1 MCPPLYGPPV
11 MDPDTCLPVFLGQAE
26 YITGPTGPTGYGPT
40 GPTGIALGPTG
51 PTGSTGFGAT
61 GFTGFTGY
69 TGFTGF
75 TGPTGESSLGKRECD
90 VQDFCMSRQL
100 SVTFQ
105 ASEGKKIS
113 VVNRI
118 HWRHWIHRLHRFHW
132 RHRRNRL
139 YWRHRS
145 ACSSVMSLEYFLH
158 PPIYCL
164 Y

>member
-118 HWRHWIHRLHRFHW
+118 DHPFCIPNASTKLTVLLAQLAAGHAASGDCS
-132 RHRRNRL
+132 
-139 YWRHRS
+139 S
-145 ACSSVMSLEYFLH
+145 ACT
-158 PPIYCL
+158 
-164 Y
+164 